1 MTNQTNKGI
10 LPSGQVK
17 FLLQRIRDEAHR
29 FAIKNNRQA
38 RLKTAQK
45 SELDKIPGIGPKIK
59 QKILISFG
67 SSANFFE
74 NLITNPRLVEEKIG
88 RQLAQKVNSWI
99 EKNPIKG

>member
-1 MTNQTNKGI
+1 MNKGI

-45 SELDKIPGIGPKIK
+45 SELDKIPGIGPKTK
-59 QKILISFG
+59 QKILVSFG
-67 SSANFFE
+67 STSNFFE
-74 NLITNPRLVEEKIG
+74 NVITNPRLVEEKIG
-88 RQLAQKVNSWI
+88 QHLTQKIAKWI
-99 EKNPIKG
+99 EQNPIKG